1 MLADQRRTLPFV
13 LMDSPPRV
21 LGSLGFHD
29 DQISLVAEAAA
40 TNRPDLISHL
50 VTDDILRLYQVVGT
64 PAECAGQLATLADT
78 HDLDNVLVD
87 VLSPDLGEN
96 LKLINETYQ
105 ITTGAFGAPT
115 GDQR

>member
-1 MLADQRRTLPFV
+1 MA
-13 LMDSPPRV
+13 
-21 LGSLGFHD
+21 
-29 DQISLVAEAAA
+29 
-40 TNRPDLISHL
+40 
-50 VTDDILRLYQVVGT
+50 GT

-96 LKLINETYQ
+96 LRLINETYQ
-105 ITTGAFGAPT
+105 ITTGAVGTAT